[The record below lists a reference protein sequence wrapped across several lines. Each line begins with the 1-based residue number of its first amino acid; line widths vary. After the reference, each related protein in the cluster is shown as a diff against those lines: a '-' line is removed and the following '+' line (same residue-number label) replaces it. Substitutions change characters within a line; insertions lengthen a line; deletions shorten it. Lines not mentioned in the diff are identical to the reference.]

1 MNLYPSG
8 QYIHMPEISLT
19 TPALLFPAVSLL
31 LVAYTNRFNAISSRI
46 RAMSAAYKAT
56 PSDSLMAQIQSLR
69 KRVKIIQYMQGFGV
83 GSLFLCVACMFALFA
98 GKLFLGK
105 LVFAVSLISM
115 LLSLGYSLWEVM
127 VSGQALNLELN
138 ELESKAE

>member
-1 MNLYPSG
+1 VDHT
-8 QYIHMPEISLT
+8 YIMPEISLT

-98 GKLFLGK
+98 GNLFLGK
-105 LVFAVSLISM
+105 LVFAISLVSM